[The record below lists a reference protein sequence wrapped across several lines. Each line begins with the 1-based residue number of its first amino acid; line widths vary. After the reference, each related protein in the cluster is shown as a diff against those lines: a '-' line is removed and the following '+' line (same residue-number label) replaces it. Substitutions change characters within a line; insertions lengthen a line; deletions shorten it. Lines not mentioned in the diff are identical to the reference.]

1 MSFSNL
7 VWIDLE
13 MSGLNIES
21 DVILEIAALVTNSNL
36 DVIAPG
42 VSYVVYQ
49 SDEILK
55 NMSDWCIKYHTKSG
69 LVKAVQDSKISVK
82 EAESKVLDF
91 LKQYTKKSI
100 SPLCGNSVWQDKNF
114 IRKYM
119 PELYDF
125 LHYKIIDT
133 SSIKE
138 VINRWYSSSSKSNF
152 VKPDNHRALEDII
165 YSVEELKH
173 YKTYFFLPPLS

>member
-1 MSFSNL
+1 MGLSNL

-13 MSGLNIES
+13 MSGLNLES

-36 DVIAPG
+36 DIIAPG
-42 VSYVVYQ
+42 VSYVIHQ
-49 SDEILK
+49 DDNILK
-55 NMSDWCIKYHTKSG
+55 NMSDWCVKYHTRSG
-69 LVKAVQDSKISVK
+69 LVQAVQESKITVQQ
-82 EAESKVLDF
+82 AELKILEF
-91 LKQYTKKSI
+91 LKQYTRTSE

-119 PELYDF
+119 PELDRF

-138 VINRWYSSSSKSNF
+138 VINRWYPESQKSNF
-152 VKPDNHRALEDII
+152 IKPDNHRALEDIT
-165 YSVEELKH
+165 YSVEELRH
-173 YKTYFFLPPLS
+173 YRTYFFLPPLS